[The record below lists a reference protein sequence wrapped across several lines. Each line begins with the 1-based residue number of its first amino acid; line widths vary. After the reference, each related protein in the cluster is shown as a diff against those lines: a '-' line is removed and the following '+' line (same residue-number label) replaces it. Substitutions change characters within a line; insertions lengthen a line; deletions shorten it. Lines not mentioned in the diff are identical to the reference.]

1 MADAQPINAG
11 HEISARDESIEK
23 RLDDLTARGVVV
35 GNDGPRAFLRPVT
48 RRRGALER
56 FLAERR

>member
-1 MADAQPINAG
+1 MAEKRPV
-11 HEISARDESIEK
+11 SARDESIDQ
-23 RLDDLTARGVVV
+23 RLDDLAARGVVV
-35 GNDGPRAFLRPVT
+35 GEDGPRDFLHPEV